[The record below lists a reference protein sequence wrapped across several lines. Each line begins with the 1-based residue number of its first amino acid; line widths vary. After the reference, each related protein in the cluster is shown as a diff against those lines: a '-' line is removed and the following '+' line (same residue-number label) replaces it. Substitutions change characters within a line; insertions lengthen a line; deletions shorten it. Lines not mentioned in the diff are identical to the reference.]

1 MRIISGEA
9 KGRVLKT
16 REGKGTRP
24 TDARARE
31 MLFNILGARVIG
43 ARFLD
48 LYAGN
53 GTVGLEALS
62 RGADFCVFIEQNA
75 AAVGAIRQNLKVFG
89 WQDRAQVWHTTVKAA
104 LRRMQ
109 EMLENPDEADQA
121 LFDIVFADPPFTNA
135 RELPD
140 LAARLD
146 NAQQI
151 VKRPGGLLVAQ
162 HHRKDTFAPLQFEV
176 QQQRRAG
183 ESTLSFAVPH
193 SAAQP
198 PSDVVEPKTE

>member
-24 TDARARE
+24 TDSRSRE
-31 MLFNILGARVIG
+31 MLFNILGARVVG

-53 GTVGLEALS
+53 GSVGLEALS

-75 AAVGAIRQNLKVFG
+75 AAAAAIRQNLQVFG
-89 WQDRAQVWHTTVKAA
+89 WKERAQVWHTSVKAA

-109 EMLENPDEADQA
+109 ELHETPSEAEQA
-121 LFDIVFADPPFTNA
+121 IFDIVFADPPFTNP

-146 NAQQI
+146 HLPQ
-151 VKRPGGLLVAQ
+151 VLRSPEGLLIVQ
-162 HHRKDTFAPLQFEV
+162 HHRKAEFKPLNFEI

-183 ESTLSFAVPH
+183 ESGITFAHHRDNSGVI
-193 SAAQP
+193 
-198 PSDVVEPKTE
+198 EPKTT